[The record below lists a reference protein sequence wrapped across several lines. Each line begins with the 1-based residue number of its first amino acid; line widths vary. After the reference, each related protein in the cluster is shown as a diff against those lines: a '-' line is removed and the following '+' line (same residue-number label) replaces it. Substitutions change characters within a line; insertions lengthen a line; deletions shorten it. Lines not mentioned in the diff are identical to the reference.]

1 MVKRIS
7 LPGLAAPGGAKPFLA
22 LCVLALAL
30 GLVVAKFFYTSVW
43 AVPVGGVGALYLLT
57 RERAGSFRLG
67 FCYAIGL
74 FAPLFQFTQVSMGNP
89 LGWVALTIF
98 ESLYLALFAWL
109 WAAVSG
115 TAWVREH
122 LLSGTVIFAFLFA
135 GCEQLR
141 SSWPLGG
148 FAWARLAQSQIYS
161 PLLPLASWLGS
172 SGLTFVVALLGA
184 LGALGLVSLLRL
196 RLEKAV
202 TALALAALLGVG
214 PTFIELPTAAQAG
227 TLRVGA
233 VQGSIPGKDPTQ
245 AFSRE
250 MLVTGQH
257 VAGTRKLQDEVGAG
271 GVDVVLWPENSADLD
286 PRSYP
291 QVAAVVT
298 QASEDIKAP
307 IVVGGVLYDDGASS
321 RYNDMIVWNGADGA
335 GEIYRKHHPVPFGE
349 YVPWRGTLRKITKQ
363 VDRIGTDMRAG
374 SGSHTL
380 TFTTRDGRKA
390 KLAVGICFE
399 AAYDN
404 ELRAG
409 VHQEG
414 GQALYIPTNNAS
426 FVGSDESRQQLYM
439 GRLQAVIHGRAVVQV
454 STTGISATIGP
465 DGQIRSM
472 AKSGTQMAIVD
483 DLPLRRD
490 ITIADRCGGL
500 IDGFLTFGFVIVGL
514 GFAFAAPILK
524 KKAK

>member
-7 LPGLAAPGGAKPFLA
+7 LPGLAAPGGAKHFLA

-67 FCYAIGL
+67 FCYAVGL

-98 ESLYLALFAWL
+98 ESLYLAVFAWL

-122 LLSGTVIFAFLFA
+122 LLSGAVIFAFLFA

-390 KLAVGICFE
+390 KVAVGICF
-399 AAYDN
+399 
-404 ELRAG
+404 
-409 VHQEG
+409 
-414 GQALYIPTNNAS
+414 
-426 FVGSDESRQQLYM
+426 
-439 GRLQAVIHGRAVVQV
+439 
-454 STTGISATIGP
+454 
-465 DGQIRSM
+465 
-472 AKSGTQMAIVD
+472 
-483 DLPLRRD
+483 
-490 ITIADRCGGL
+490 
-500 IDGFLTFGFVIVGL
+500 
-514 GFAFAAPILK
+514 
-524 KKAK
+524 